1 VDSEIFSHNL
11 IEPYP
16 IKDPESLLASILEN
30 QNFCW
35 FELFVRQDDVTR
47 WSSWRHQAPEK
58 ELQVEIY
65 PFFLKKN

>member
-1 VDSEIFSHNL
+1 MAARVISVDSEIFSHNL

-47 WSSWRHQAPEK
+47 WSS
-58 ELQVEIY
+58 
-65 PFFLKKN
+65 